1 MTKKTRLEKAWGR
14 KQNLTLWMCKGVYF
28 NMCKPIKY
36 CMTPKQVMKYL
47 KKEHIQLFG
56 NNR

>member
-14 KQNLTLWMCKGVYF
+14 KQNWELWMCKGIFF
-28 NMCKPIKY
+28 NMDKPIKY

-47 KKEHIQLFG
+47 KKE
-56 NNR
+56 